1 MKLTV
6 EELTERPSRHP
17 DTYRRV
23 RRRTLDAARTFCC
36 VAVLD
41 LIRERADKIKQPRT
55 STAMS
60 TLRDVKSYMEFWGW
74 TSGGAPGSVKQDAGG
89 GIIARHG
96 DAVWIED
103 VQKACDTLD
112 RIAKLAANG
121 S

>member
-1 MKLTV
+1 
-6 EELTERPSRHP
+6 
-17 DTYRRV
+17 
-23 RRRTLDAARTFCC
+23 
-36 VAVLD
+36 
-41 LIRERADKIKQPRT
+41 
-55 STAMS
+55 MS

-89 GIIARHG
+89 GVIARHG
-96 DAVWIED
+96 DAAWIED